1 MHLLYIDESGYPNSA
16 DQCFVL
22 AGVSVFERHAYFL
35 ARDLDKIAAR
45 FELAHPN
52 IVELHGSPMFSG
64 NKAWRKYPRADRE
77 QAIKDALHVLATS
90 SQGNRIFAAVLKQGS
105 MPASDMMEHCFLQ
118 LASRFDYYLGRLQN
132 KYQARGMLLFDK
144 SVHEV
149 AIQNKTTVYRN
160 IGHDWGRLKHFAEVP
175 AFIDSKSSRLIQLA
189 DLVAYAIF
197 RKYSRDDDRFFSII
211 KSRFDSDQGQQHGL
225 YVR

>member
-1 MHLLYIDESGYPNSA
+1 
-16 DQCFVL
+16 
-22 AGVSVFERHAYFL
+22 
-35 ARDLDKIAAR
+35 
-45 FELAHPN
+45 
-52 IVELHGSPMFSG
+52 
-64 NKAWRKYPRADRE
+64 
-77 QAIKDALHVLATS
+77 
-90 SQGNRIFAAVLKQGS
+90 
-105 MPASDMMEHCFLQ
+105 
-118 LASRFDYYLGRLQN
+118 
-132 KYQARGMLLFDK
+132 MLP